1 MDNRRDCQLSLLT
14 RVRVSV
20 YDCFLKMCPGCIQNL
35 LVKPLYCFVIIFLV
49 YTVFSILKDMKDTVK
64 VKEGLAGPLKT
75 AVMIWD
81 GEFEVFRFSMSY
93 FSRLVFFVSPKST
106 CGLNDLLIVGEGTL
120 NNTKHC
126 QTLYV
131 I

>member
-1 MDNRRDCQLSLLT
+1 M
-14 RVRVSV
+14 
-20 YDCFLKMCPGCIQNL
+20 
-35 LVKPLYCFVIIFLV
+35 
-49 YTVFSILKDMKDTVK
+49 FSILKDMKDTVK